1 MDNKRNIERSKRSML
16 SSTKVKEENQMINVE
31 IILVILCKTFL
42 FCYGLFIAYCLI
54 LAIIYNLTRKKERKW
69 RDDDE

>member
-1 MDNKRNIERSKRSML
+1 
-16 SSTKVKEENQMINVE
+16 MINLE

-54 LAIIYNLTRKKERKW
+54 LAIIYNLVKRYEEKKRW
-69 RDDDE
+69 FDDE